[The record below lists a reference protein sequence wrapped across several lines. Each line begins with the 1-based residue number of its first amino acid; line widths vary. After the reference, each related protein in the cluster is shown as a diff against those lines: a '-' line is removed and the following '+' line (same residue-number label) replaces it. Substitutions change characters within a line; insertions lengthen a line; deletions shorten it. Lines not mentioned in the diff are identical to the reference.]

1 MDRLWM
7 VSIQAEDSLLQLNE
21 TIGEKVKDLLI
32 RSKLPGNDLMKIWYE
47 LHALL
52 IPTTDGF

>member
-7 VSIQAEDSLLQLNE
+7 VRIQAEDSLLQLNE

>member
-7 VSIQAEDSLLQLNE
+7 VSIQAGDSLLKLNE

-32 RSKLPGNDLMKIWYE
+32 RSKLPGNDLMKIW
-47 LHALL
+47 
-52 IPTTDGF
+52 